1 MLKMQI
7 FTSSTVHKQT
17 QSPNSI
23 LAKSCEKPERL
34 HNVRAQI
41 EKKIY
46 ISSKA
51 YVKLSH
57 AVCNLHAKKLNHIPK
72 ILSFILICSIPNW
85 KI

>member
-34 HNVRAQI
+34 HNVLKL
-41 EKKIY
+41 KKRNSLEEIFLIRY
-46 ISSKA
+46 LTLKN
-51 YVKLSH
+51 LSM
-57 AVCNLHAKKLNHIPK
+57 AC
-72 ILSFILICSIPNW
+72 F
-85 KI
+85 

>member
-41 EKKIY
+41 EKK
-46 ISSKA
+46 KFTRG
-51 YVKLSH
+51 
-57 AVCNLHAKKLNHIPK
+57 N
-72 ILSFILICSIPNW
+72 FF
-85 KI
+85 

>member
-41 EKKIY
+41 EKKKFTRGNFFDKIFDFKK
-46 ISSKA
+46 SFNGLLLAVQKA
-51 YVKLSH
+51 LSLLY
-57 AVCNLHAKKLNHIPK
+57 CTTT
-72 ILSFILICSIPNW
+72 
-85 KI
+85 